1 MEGIILNNN
10 LTSKI
15 VKSAL
20 IAALYAVLT
29 IILAPISYGPIQ
41 FRISEILVLLAFLD
55 PIYIVGLTLGCLISN
70 LFGGYGLMDI
80 TFGTLATF
88 LSVSAISI
96 TSKYMKSNIVS
107 LIVSSLWP
115 TIFNGLI
122 VGWMLSVVSELPMLI
137 TMLQVG
143 IGEFVVVTIVGVPIF
158 KIISDKYR
166 NKLALG

>member
-96 TSKYMKSNIVS
+96 TSKYMKSNILRRAYRSILS
-107 LIVSSLWP
+107 LFSPL
-115 TIFNGLI
+115 L
-122 VGWMLSVVSELPMLI
+122 
-137 TMLQVG
+137 
-143 IGEFVVVTIVGVPIF
+143 
-158 KIISDKYR
+158 
-166 NKLALG
+166 

>member
-1 MEGIILNNN
+1 
-10 LTSKI
+10 
-15 VKSAL
+15 
-20 IAALYAVLT
+20 
-29 IILAPISYGPIQ
+29 
-41 FRISEILVLLAFLD
+41 
-55 PIYIVGLTLGCLISN
+55 
-70 LFGGYGLMDI
+70 MDI

-96 TSKYMKSNIVS
+96 TSKYMKSNIVT

-166 NKLALG
+166 NKLALE